1 MWSVYGWRENGAA
14 PILFFR
20 PPALSFCGTK
30 LTSMVVLW
38 RAEKLYRVD
47 CILSAARFQLC
58 GAKLAS
64 MVGYRRAGKLCRT
77 DFILSAAR
85 AQFLRDKTGEC
96 GRFVANEK
104 TVPYRFSSVGRL
116 LLVLQGTT
124 GEKAVLWRTEKLY
137 RVDFIFPAA
146 RPQFC
151 GAKLASMVGLW
162 LAGKLCRVDFLFPA
176 ARFQF
181 CKAKLA
187 RSVSLW
193 RTGKLY
199 RIDFIFPPARAQFFA
214 CQQMLQGVRQLFPIR
229 HHLDKI
235 IDTACIR

>member
-1 MWSVYGWRENGAA
+1 MANGKTLSCRFYFVGRPLPVLRGKTGEYGR
-14 PILFFR
+14 
-20 PPALSFCGTK
+20 LSAG
-30 LTSMVVLW
+30 
-38 RAEKLYRVD
+38 EKRYRVD

-146 RPQFC
+146 RSRFC
-151 GAKLASMVGLW
+151 KAKLASMVGL
-162 LAGKLCRVDFLFPA
+162 
-176 ARFQF
+176 
-181 CKAKLA
+181 
-187 RSVSLW
+187 
-193 RTGKLY
+193 
-199 RIDFIFPPARAQFFA
+199 
-214 CQQMLQGVRQLFPIR
+214 
-229 HHLDKI
+229 
-235 IDTACIR
+235 